1 MSKESATNLLK
12 SGRMDEQK
20 ETKNYN
26 HHENKSKT
34 QEKTWDI
41 SRC

>member
-1 MSKESATNLLK
+1 MSKKSETNLLK

-20 ETKNYN
+20 EKKYYN
-26 HHENKSKT
+26 HHENKSKI